1 MAEKTLYKNA
11 NEFSQYI
18 EQTAVD
24 EGVTCVQSLIDYC
37 DENDFEFEEIA
48 KIVSKPLKE
57 KLQLEFA
64 EMGMLRASPSLYEV
78 EE

>member
-24 EGVTCVQSLIDYC
+24 EGSTCVQSLIDYC
-37 DENDFEFEEIA
+37 EENELEFDEIA